1 MFPVTGS
8 QPSGRLQEGAH
19 HSWLDQGGE
28 ECYSRRCQQELLS
41 TGWCSNQGI
50 PPPPVA
56 SPPPAGP
63 LEVYQGR
70 LFETAQRDISSN
82 SVRAYR
88 TGWNKY
94 AGFCAILGVDPISHG
109 LDIADVFECF
119 LLYCVED
126 ALRRI
131 IPDTAN
137 GYVSHVLKKFEHMG
151 VYYDRETARSIRY
164 YAVFKALLREY
175 NLKVPKRLR
184 SRFPFTI
191 PFILWSFKFIDENFF
206 DPALVRV
213 LKAAFVVGHA
223 FSLRPG
229 EFLYSSM
236 DYDCSRYLCASTTFA
251 WFNGEAFVATE
262 THLWPRDTTP
272 SHITST
278 LDVRKNT
285 TCSGGP
291 VAVARNSS
299 GGSFCCVS
307 IIAEYLRHASLRED
321 EPLMVYQGR
330 HLNTKLITEIMKKCA
345 VAHDVDPDRVV
356 PACLRKN
363 VITQMDLNT
372 PQLQRQLQGG
382 WRSNA
387 GEESYWTNL
396 LQVADAAERAVH
408 NAGNATIN
416 VIRAIF
422 QTPTAVVPR
431 R

>member
-1 MFPVTGS
+1 V
-8 QPSGRLQEGAH
+8 
-19 HSWLDQGGE
+19 
-28 ECYSRRCQQELLS
+28 
-41 TGWCSNQGI
+41 
-50 PPPPVA
+50 
-56 SPPPAGP
+56 
-63 LEVYQGR
+63 
-70 LFETAQRDISSN
+70 
-82 SVRAYR
+82 
-88 TGWNKY
+88 
-94 AGFCAILGVDPISHG
+94 
-109 LDIADVFECF
+109 IAEVFECF

-126 ALRRI
+126 ALRLI

-137 GYVSHVLKKFEHMG
+137 GYVSHVLKMLEHLG
-151 VYYDRETARSIRY
+151 RYDLRESARSPRY
-164 YAVFKALLREY
+164 SAMFKALLREY
-175 NLKVPKRLR
+175 NLKIPKRLR

-191 PFILWSFKFIDENFF
+191 PFILWSFEYIVNTYM

-213 LKAAFVVGHA
+213 LKAAFAAGHA

-236 DYDCSRYLCASTTFA
+236 DYDCSRYLCAETTFA
-251 WFNGEAFVATE
+251 WFGGVAYVATE
-262 THLWPRDTTP
+262 THLWPPGTP

-285 TCSGGP
+285 TDSGGP

-307 IIAEYLRHASLRED
+307 IIADYLRNAGLRVD
-321 EPLMVYQGR
+321 EPLMMYQGK
-330 HLNTKLITEIMKKCA
+330 HLNTKLISEIMKTCA
-345 VAHDVDPDRVV
+345 VAHDVDPARVV

-382 WRSNA
+382 WRSRA
-387 GEESYWTNL
+387 GEENYWTNL
-396 LQVADAAERAVH
+396 LQLADAAEKAVH

-416 VIRAIF
+416 VIRTIF
-422 QTPTAVVPR
+422 QTPSAVVPR